1 MVDQTKIR
9 PKPEKSKK
17 KKKKK
22 KNEAVIIIHTNY
34 YEAIPC
40 LIIISSLQFNDFL
53 HMYRDSFYP
62 VFDLLLGKLE
72 QKVEEVSS

>member
-9 PKPEKSKK
+9 PKPEKIKK
-17 KKKKK
+17 KKKK
-22 KNEAVIIIHTNY
+22 AVIIIHTNY